1 LSKNKITPIVLP
13 TKQIEE
19 YLEVKLKNSS
29 NKNQLA
35 SSDPT
40 LSTVRAL
47 VSSKAG
53 NGKSTHARNFFDFV
67 STMNK
72 RVHYEIL
79 RIKQLT
85 LNVDEELN
93 KLFDVRK
100 NLKETNNKDPMLYHI
115 DIANET
121 FNNVDLFLFNLAIL
135 GYFITIIEKIMGF
148 LS

>member
-1 LSKNKITPIVLP
+1 MP
-13 TKQIEE
+13 TKQIED

-35 SSDPT
+35 SLDPT

-53 NGKSTHARNFFDFV
+53 NGKSTHAKNFFDYV
-67 STMNK
+67 NTINK
-72 RVHYEIL
+72 LVHYEIL

-100 NLKETNNKDPMLYHI
+100 KINETNKNDPMLYHI

-135 GYFITIIEKIMGF
+135 GYFITIIEKIF
-148 LS
+148 VF